1 MRNACEMQLVLCF
14 ISSSG
19 LFVRRNFWINLTVSA
34 VKWRT
39 QSSQFPLAQSRTKVF
54 NYLPMLYRLAKRK
67 REREKEKHMVAR
79 ERERSIMRGTIFV
92 LQFRFCRLPNK
103 IKVSVSVAAA
113 AAVACNA
120 ANFSQSLQLQ
130 CKVANLTRETA
141 RKGGRVGRV
150 L

>member
-19 LFVRRNFWINLTVSA
+19 LFIRRNFWINLTVSA

-39 QSSQFPLAQSRTKVF
+39 QSSQFPLAQSPTKVF

-67 REREKEKHMVAR
+67 RERKKEKHMAA
-79 ERERSIMRGTIFV
+79 RERSIMRGTILV
-92 LQFRFCRLPNK
+92 LQFRFCRLPSK
-103 IKVSVSVAAA
+103 IKVSVSVAVAF
-113 AAVACNA
+113 ACNA

-130 CKVANLTRETA
+130 CKVANLMREA
-141 RKGGRVGRV
+141 AWKGVQWGEGVGRV

>member
-1 MRNACEMQLVLCF
+1 MEKR
-14 ISSSG
+14 
-19 LFVRRNFWINLTVSA
+19 
-34 VKWRT
+34 
-39 QSSQFPLAQSRTKVF
+39 
-54 NYLPMLYRLAKRK
+54 KRK
-67 REREKEKHMVAR
+67 RETHGSAGKGEKL
-79 ERERSIMRGTIFV
+79 MRGTIFV

-113 AAVACNA
+113 VAVACNA

-141 RKGGRVGRV
+141 RNGGRVGRV